1 MNNFVFGS
9 TDPLLYSPIV
19 SNRNQPNEQDLKRQL
34 DNMMVQY
41 QNMQNQY
48 QEPPQPKD
56 HLGELDEV
64 MKKLDESVM
73 ANLSSNEEFVQLNNY
88 IQQTIQAEIIKSVKW
103 KINSNQDVVQK
114 IEKLKGII
122 NNAHK
127 EQENEDKKN
136 LSELNDYIKNYS
148 DLTFNEYKQLKQSK
162 L

>member
-19 SNRNQPNEQDLKRQL
+19 SNRNQPNEQDLKSQL

-48 QEPPQPKD
+48 PEPPQPKD
-56 HLGELDEV
+56 HLGELDEA

>member
-56 HLGELDEV
+56 HLGELDEA